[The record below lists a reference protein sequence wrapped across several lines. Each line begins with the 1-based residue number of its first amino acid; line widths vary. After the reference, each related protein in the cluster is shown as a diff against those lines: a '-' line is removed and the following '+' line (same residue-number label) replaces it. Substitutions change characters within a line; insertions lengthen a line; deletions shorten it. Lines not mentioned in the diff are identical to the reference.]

1 MMHDVSANR
10 GSMMRPL
17 FADFAADRK
26 THKID
31 TEFLFGKSLLVA
43 PVVKS
48 MYLANNRIDV
58 SNTKNWNVYL
68 PAGSK
73 FIDFHTGKAYDG
85 GQTVTVAAPLDYVPL
100 FVKAGSIIPIAEPVE
115 YAEQK
120 KWDDLEI
127 RVYPGANGSF
137 TLYEDEFD
145 NYNYEKGEF
154 STIEF
159 TYKDGK
165 LTIGDVQGSFPG
177 MLKNRTFRIVLVKDG
192 VGVDETRTDPEQCKT
207 VKYSGKSVTLKL

>member
-1 MMHDVSANR
+1 MNKVVTAN
-10 GSMMRPL
+10 
-17 FADFAADRK
+17 
-26 THKID
+26 
-31 TEFLFGKSLLVA
+31 
-43 PVVKS
+43 
-48 MYLANNRIDV
+48 
-58 SNTKNWNVYL
+58 
-68 PAGSK
+68 
-73 FIDFHTGKAYDG
+73 
-85 GQTVTVAAPLDYVPL
+85 GQTVTIAAPLDLVPL

-159 TYKDGK
+159 TYKDGT
-165 LTIGDVQGSFPG
+165 LTIGDAEGSFPG
-177 MLKNRTFRIVLVKDG
+177 MLKNRTFRVVKVGEG
-192 VGVDETRTDPEQCKT
+192 VGVEQTRTPVEKCTT
-207 VKYSGKSVTLKL
+207 VKYSGKSVSVKL